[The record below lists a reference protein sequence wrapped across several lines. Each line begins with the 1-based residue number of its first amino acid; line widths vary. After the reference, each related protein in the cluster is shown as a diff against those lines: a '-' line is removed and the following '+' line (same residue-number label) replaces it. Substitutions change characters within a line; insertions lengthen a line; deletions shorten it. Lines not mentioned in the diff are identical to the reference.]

1 MKLNIAIV
9 GCGKAAQRHLKIYQ
23 ALKDRVNVVSVA
35 DVNPQ
40 KAFSFAEE
48 VSAKAYTDYLE
59 MLKKEDIDI
68 VDLCVPSGL
77 HASLGKRIIAE
88 GKKHLLIEKPITLR
102 LDEAEELLEEAERAG
117 IKVITIFQN
126 RTNLPVRKAKEAI
139 EKGLLG
145 RLVLVSARFYWSR
158 GQSYYDSAGWRGTW
172 ALDGGALAQQGCHF
186 VDMLYYLGG
195 RVKSVFARMGTYLVD
210 IEAEDLLVGTL
221 HYENG
226 ALGTIEAT
234 TCARPKDIKAEL
246 TILGEKGSI
255 ILSGFAM
262 NKLEHLKV
270 EGEIDEEA
278 FVKGFEKNPDHPLGF
293 SHFTYLSSA
302 VDYFLE
308 GKKAPWLVEGKEA
321 LHSLEI
327 IVGLYESAERGE
339 EVSFPFVPEKC
350 KLGRGVEQ

>member
-1 MKLNIAIV
+1 MKLNVAII
-9 GCGKAAQRHLKIYQ
+9 GCGKAAKRHLKIYK
-23 ALKDRVNVVSVA
+23 ALKDKVNVVAVS
-35 DVNPQ
+35 DVNLQ
-40 KAFSFAEE
+40 KACSFAEE
-48 VSAKAYTDYLE
+48 VSAKAYTNYLE
-59 MLKKEDIDI
+59 MLKKEKIDV

-77 HASLGKRIIAE
+77 HAAIGKEIIKE
-88 GKKHLLIEKPITLR
+88 VKKPLLIEKPITLR
-102 LDEAEELLEEAERAG
+102 IDEAKDLLEEAKKAG
-117 IKVITIFQN
+117 VEIITIFQN
-126 RTNLPVRKAKEAI
+126 RANLPVRKAKEVI

-158 GQSYYDSAGWRGTW
+158 RQNYYDSAGWRGTW

-195 RVKSVFARMGTYLVD
+195 KVKSVFAKMGTYLVD

-221 HYENG
+221 KYENG

-234 TCARPKDIKAEL
+234 TCARPKDIKAEI

-262 NKLEHLKV
+262 NKLEHLKI
-270 EGEIDEEA
+270 EGEVEEETFA
-278 FVKGFEKNPDHPLGF
+278 KGFEENPDHPLGF

-308 GKKAPWLVEGKEA
+308 GKEAPWLVKGKEA
-321 LHSLEI
+321 LYSLEI
-327 IVGLYESAERGE
+327 IVGLYESAEKGE
-339 EVSFPFVPEKC
+339 EISFPFVPEKC
-350 KLGRGVEQ
+350 KLGQGVK